1 MDSGLGT
8 PLKCSKQIP
17 ENTWFEENYAQ
28 NVSGWN
34 NLTFPNTSVLLS
46 ETAKLHCGE
55 NMPDGVTF
63 SIHGFY
69 VIDSVLVVKLGELR
83 NILGIN
89 PIQFRNFLF
98 RQTRQ
103 F

>member
-1 MDSGLGT
+1 MQHIGIQHIIAARPKLTYVKRVEDKVPKHSIDSGLGT

-46 ETAKLHCGE
+46 ETAK
-55 NMPDGVTF
+55 
-63 SIHGFY
+63 
-69 VIDSVLVVKLGELR
+69 
-83 NILGIN
+83 
-89 PIQFRNFLF
+89 
-98 RQTRQ
+98 
-103 F
+103 

>member
-8 PLKCSKQIP
+8 PLKYSKQIP
-17 ENTWFEENYAQ
+17 GNTWFEENYAQ

-55 NMPDGVTF
+55 NMPDGATLILANWLIF
-63 SIHGFY
+63 SKIC
-69 VIDSVLVVKLGELR
+69 ILVWMNSEKIGD
-83 NILGIN
+83 N
-89 PIQFRNFLF
+89 PH
-98 RQTRQ
+98 
-103 F
+103 

>member
-1 MDSGLGT
+1 MQHIGIQYIIATKPKLTYVKRVENKVQKDSMDSGLGT

-46 ETAKLHCGE
+46 ETAK
-55 NMPDGVTF
+55 
-63 SIHGFY
+63 
-69 VIDSVLVVKLGELR
+69 
-83 NILGIN
+83 
-89 PIQFRNFLF
+89 
-98 RQTRQ
+98 
-103 F
+103 